1 MDIILRFWVY
11 REVLVGDIE
20 NEVFLNVLVV
30 EEDRDVLRY
39 LWFDDVK
46 KEYFEI
52 IVLWFV

>member
-1 MDIILRFWVY
+1 MY

-46 KEYFEI
+46 KGYFEI
-52 IVLWFV
+52 IVL